1 MLKRN
6 QELRI
11 LLCIYASYEAIRI
24 VFIKSAVFQYKA
36 NDVTFNFIIL
46 EDHQHYFKRAFI

>member
-46 EDHQHYFKRAFI
+46 EYHQHYFKRAFI